1 MNNQKDSKQNAIRIK
16 GQEGPRGGS
25 VNTFQFIEGRY
36 FKYTQKSITNFKV
49 NCAKWARAVE

>member
-49 NCAKWARAVE
+49 NCAKWARAV